1 MTWGGNPFFKNSLL
15 RVCRLVTHVN
25 GVSGNVCTCNFCVNY
40 SLVSRPPPDFFSQL
54 CCFLF
59 VCFCLFVCLFIC
71 FCLFVFVCL
80 FFPQL
85 WDTRSGLAT
94 RLASCHP
101 SCAQLYQNVSDI
113 LPPARAALL
122 HNSQTSVHNNIAPVP
137 LLSDL
142 FCPTLNLLLQI
153 APGETCAKVQFILIQ
168 ERAWEILFRNCL
180 LFSVQSSSHKIVVS
194 NPISCQLYQFIMFHI
209 LRLHAAMW

>member
-1 MTWGGNPFFKNSLL
+1 MQASNTCQWCFRKCVHMQFLCQLQPCFQATPRFYLTAELFF
-15 RVCRLVTHVN
+15 VCLFV
-25 GVSGNVCTCNFCVNY
+25 
-40 SLVSRPPPDFFSQL
+40 
-54 CCFLF
+54 F
-59 VCFCLFVCLFIC
+59 VCFCLFVCFS
-71 FCLFVFVCL
+71 
-80 FFPQL
+80 PQL
-85 WDTRSGLAT
+85 WDTGSGLAT

>member
-1 MTWGGNPFFKNSLL
+1 MQASNTSMVFQEMCANAIFVSTTALFPGHPQILSHSWVVF
-15 RVCRLVTHVN
+15 VCL
-25 GVSGNVCTCNFCVNY
+25 
-40 SLVSRPPPDFFSQL
+40 
-54 CCFLF
+54 FLF
-59 VCFCLFVCLFIC
+59 VC
-71 FCLFVFVCL
+71 

-142 FCPTLNLLLQI
+142 FCPTLNLI